1 MNEYSL
7 VRRNGS
13 GLWKG
18 NKKLLGCPEKE
29 ASRNEDML
37 GLCVLSIALVQK
49 NNYMNRRVIE
59 MKAVQE
65 KDAYK
70 KHDHDEHD
78 HSNEHEHDH
87 SHEPGH
93 NHEHEHGK
101 APIIFYFIGLALFLI
116 ATFLGNENEVLINIL
131 FSLASLTA
139 GYHVVVLEGIGETIE
154 NTKRQKRF
162 TPNSHV
168 LTGLAAL
175 GASFL
180 GNFGEG
186 TLLILIFS
194 GAHFLEEYAEGR
206 SKREITKLL
215 EMNPTTAR
223 RIMPDGKTEIVDVS
237 ALKVGDRLQVLNGD
251 QVPIDGLI
259 LSGNTAIDESAI
271 NGESIPKEK
280 AEGDMVF
287 GSTINGTGTF
297 TMQVTKENK
306 DTVFAKILQLV
317 SQNQSNQTRAAS
329 IIQRLEP
336 RYVNFVLLVI
346 PLVVVLAPLLFDW
359 TWPQSVYRG
368 LVLLVAASP
377 CALAAATVSVTLS
390 ATSNLA
396 KKGVLSKGSSYLSQ
410 LANIKAIAFD
420 KTGTL
425 TRGKPKV
432 TNYYFADSVNEEEL
446 VDVIVALEK
455 ESNHPL
461 ASAILEKFEAKN
473 KLAIAVTNQI
483 GKGLTGDYQG
493 KSYRIGKP
501 TSFTDVDD
509 TFAQRNAE
517 WASHGQTV
525 VYVAENEKV
534 IGLIALMDVPSEHA
548 GTTIDYFK
556 KQGIHTT
563 LITGDSEMTGKAV
576 AEQLGVDEVIAN
588 VMPEDKSR
596 IIDEQ
601 KAKHGLV
608 AMVGDGVNDAP
619 ALVNADIGIAMGDGT
634 DVAVDVSDLV
644 LMQSNLAK
652 LVQAHRVS
660 KKMNKVVWQN
670 IYFSM
675 AVVVFLVTVSLLGL
689 TDIAISVIVHE
700 GSTIVVILNG
710 LRLLRAT

>member
-1 MNEYSL
+1 
-7 VRRNGS
+7 
-13 GLWKG
+13 
-18 NKKLLGCPEKE
+18 
-29 ASRNEDML
+29 
-37 GLCVLSIALVQK
+37 
-49 NNYMNRRVIE
+49 

-101 APIIFYFIGLALFLI
+101 AQIIFYFIGLALFLI

>member
-1 MNEYSL
+1 
-7 VRRNGS
+7 
-13 GLWKG
+13 
-18 NKKLLGCPEKE
+18 
-29 ASRNEDML
+29 
-37 GLCVLSIALVQK
+37 
-49 NNYMNRRVIE
+49 
-59 MKAVQE
+59 MKVVQE

-78 HSNEHEHDH
+78 HSNEHEHEHDH

-359 TWPQSVYRG
+359 TWSQSVYRG

>member
-1 MNEYSL
+1 M
-7 VRRNGS
+7 
-13 GLWKG
+13 
-18 NKKLLGCPEKE
+18 
-29 ASRNEDML
+29 
-37 GLCVLSIALVQK
+37 
-49 NNYMNRRVIE
+49 
-59 MKAVQE
+59 
-65 KDAYK
+65 
-70 KHDHDEHD
+70 
-78 HSNEHEHDH
+78 
-87 SHEPGH
+87 
-93 NHEHEHGK
+93 
-101 APIIFYFIGLALFLI
+101 
-116 ATFLGNENEVLINIL
+116 T
-131 FSLASLTA
+131 
-139 GYHVVVLEGIGETIE
+139 
-154 NTKRQKRF
+154 
-162 TPNSHV
+162 
-168 LTGLAAL
+168 
-175 GASFL
+175 
-180 GNFGEG
+180 
-186 TLLILIFS
+186 
-194 GAHFLEEYAEGR
+194 
-206 SKREITKLL
+206 
-215 EMNPTTAR
+215 PTTAR
-223 RIMPDGKTEIVDVS
+223 RIMPDGNTEIVAVS
-237 ALKVGDRLQVLNGD
+237 ILKVGDRLQVLNGD
-251 QVPIDGLI
+251 QVPTDGMI
-259 LSGNTAIDESAI
+259 LSGMTAIDESSI

-280 AEGDMVF
+280 SKGDEVF

-306 DTVFAKILQLV
+306 DTVFSKILQLV

-336 RYVNFVLLVI
+336 RYVNFVLMVI
-346 PLVVVLAPLLFDW
+346 PLVMLLAPFLFGW
-359 TWPQSVYRG
+359 TWSQSIYRG

-396 KKGVLSKGSSYLSQ
+396 KRGVLSKGSSYLSQ
-410 LANIKAIAFD
+410 LANIDAIAFD

-425 TRGKPKV
+425 TRGKPEV
-432 TNYYFADSVNEEEL
+432 TNYYFSDSVNEEEIL
-446 VDVIVALEK
+446 DVIVALEK

-473 KLAIAVTNQI
+473 TIAIEVTNQL

>member
-1 MNEYSL
+1 
-7 VRRNGS
+7 
-13 GLWKG
+13 
-18 NKKLLGCPEKE
+18 
-29 ASRNEDML
+29 
-37 GLCVLSIALVQK
+37 
-49 NNYMNRRVIE
+49 
-59 MKAVQE
+59 MKVVQE

-78 HSNEHEHDH
+78 HSNEHEHEHDH